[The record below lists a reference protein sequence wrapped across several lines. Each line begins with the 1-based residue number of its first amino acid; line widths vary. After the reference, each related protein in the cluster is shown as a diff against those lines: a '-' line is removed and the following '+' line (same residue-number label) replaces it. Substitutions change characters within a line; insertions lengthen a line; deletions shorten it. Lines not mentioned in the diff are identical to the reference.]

1 MCLFLGLCGLCVC
14 VDRKIGKEEGGEVRD
29 GKRRTERK
37 RGKTWHG
44 LGRQGQARLEYKIS
58 ESITMGEV
66 IWENKAK
73 WSPILKYLLS
83 GIKGTN
89 LRL

>member
-1 MCLFLGLCGLCVC
+1 MSPDFQISQNAVSNVYHQQELAMET
-14 VDRKIGKEEGGEVRD
+14 RS
-29 GKRRTERK
+29 
-37 RGKTWHG
+37 
-44 LGRQGQARLEYKIS
+44 KIS